1 MIGPPA
7 IVTLPARP
15 IALLPLRIARDQ
27 MPTVF
32 APAVRELVTTV
43 QAQGRGP
50 VGPVFAHH
58 RRLVPG
64 EWDFEVGVAVSAPV
78 TTAGRV
84 VPGTWRAM
92 RAART
97 VLHGGYEGLPGAW
110 PELERWIAASGLAGA
125 EDFFEV
131 YTVTP
136 DSASDPADYRTE
148 LIRPLRD

>member
-1 MIGPPA
+1 MIDPPA

-15 IALLPLRIARDQ
+15 VALIPLLIARER
-27 MPTVF
+27 MPELF
-32 APAVRELVTTV
+32 GPAVKELVSAV
-43 QAQGRGP
+43 QAQRLGP
-50 VGPVFAHH
+50 AGPVFAHH
-58 RRLVPG
+58 LRIVPG
-64 EWDFEVGVAVSAPV
+64 QWDFEVGVPVSGPV
-78 TTAGRV
+78 KAAGRV
-84 VPGTWRAM
+84 KPGTWRAM

-110 PELERWIAASGLAGA
+110 PELERWIAAQKLAES

-136 DSASDPADYRTE
+136 ETASDPADFRTE